1 MQSVNNRPSRVLLVN
16 PPPYQIIE
24 PDYDTPNFPRTA
36 LAFLAGHL
44 REHDMPVE
52 VLDCKF
58 DRLSYE
64 DGLERI
70 KKYNPTLVGFTAFTN
85 EIKPAGH
92 FAKLVKQYDPRIT
105 TLIGSVHVTAL
116 PEQTLREFPEFD
128 YGVIGEGEVSLLELA
143 GQLESDQPI
152 KARGVCYL
160 DESGKFITNGRSQ
173 TLEDQDGLKPAWDMF
188 RPAKEYWIQSSRGC
202 PFACNFCMNPGG
214 RIVRPRTVE
223 TTLNEIEWLVENMK
237 PKSVLFGDE
246 IFTVKRDRAAEI
258 CRGLIKRGL
267 HKKVSW
273 WCQTHVSTIDEEL
286 ARLMKEANCYT
297 VGLGVETG
305 DEEKL
310 KNMGKGTSIPRIMKA
325 VKIMKKVK
333 LKFNTFIILGQ
344 PNETY
349 ESAKKTVD
357 FAVKLNPTIPVFG
370 LMVPYPGT
378 KIAEMARKGEGG
390 YTLLAHDWNDY
401 NKQIGNAMALK
412 GITRN
417 QLERLQ
423 FTGYLKVFIYN
434 YRFIDLAK
442 FIYRY
447 RKEGYSVFKKLLLSP
462 IKTIHE
468 KLFIKYKTPNAQ
480 K

>member
-1 MQSVNNRPSRVLLVN
+1 MQSVNNKISRVLLVN
-16 PPPYQIIE
+16 PPPYQIVE
-24 PDYDTPNFPRTA
+24 PYYDTPNYPRTA

-44 REHDMPVE
+44 RENNVEVE

-64 DGLERI
+64 EGLKRI

-92 FAKLVKQYDPRIT
+92 FARLVKKYNPQINT
-105 TLIGSVHVTAL
+105 IIGSVHVTAL

-143 GQLESDQPI
+143 KQLESDHSINVQ
-152 KARGVCYL
+152 GVCYL
-160 DESGKFITNGRSQ
+160 DKSGKFITNGRSQ
-173 TLEDQDGLKPAWDMF
+173 TLDDQDGLKPAWDMF
-188 RPAKEYWIQSSRGC
+188 RPAKEYVLQSSRGC

-237 PKSVLFGDE
+237 PKSFLFGDE

-258 CRGLIKRGL
+258 CRGMIQRRL
-267 HKKVSW
+267 HKKISW

-286 ARLMKEANCYT
+286 VRLMKEANCST
-297 VGLGVETG
+297 VGLGIETG

-310 KNMGKGTSIPRIMKA
+310 KNMGKGTSLPKIMKA
-325 VKIMKKVK
+325 IKIMKKVK
-333 LKFNTFIILGQ
+333 LEFNAFFILGQ

-349 ESAKKTVD
+349 ESAKNTIN

-378 KIAEMARKGEGG
+378 QVAEMARKGEGG
-390 YTLLAHDWNDY
+390 YTLLTNDWNDY

-417 QLERLQ
+417 ELERLQ
-423 FTGYLKVFIYN
+423 FIGYLKVFIYN
-434 YRFIDLAK
+434 FRFIDLTK
-442 FIYRY
+442 FIYKY
-447 RKEGYSVFKKLLLSP
+447 RKEGFSAIKKILFSP
-462 IKTIHE
+462 IKPIQA
-468 KLFIKYKTPNAQ
+468 KLFIKLKTLNP
-480 K
+480 